1 METSTSKQFIPLL
14 ESIPYPSHPVMKWL
28 FKTPLL
34 LWRLGLGPLVGRLF
48 MIMTT
53 TGRKSGQPRHT
64 AIEYHTW
71 RGRKYVL
78 AAWPKSDWYRNL
90 QADPRLTIQTAVGA
104 ESVIAR
110 RLTDEAELADVY
122 EFAAANP
129 LMRRFWQLLGFDLN
143 LESFLAHKEQFHL
156 LTFEPTTE
164 PTPPPL
170 AADLVWVWPVVL
182 VLGLL
187 LRLDQR
193 HLCQDGRQRRR

>member
-1 METSTSKQFIPLL
+1 METGTSKQFIPLL
-14 ESIPYPSHPVMKWL
+14 ESIPYPSHPAMKWL
-28 FKTPLL
+28 FKSPLL
-34 LWRLGLGPLVGRLF
+34 LWRLGLGSLVGRLF

-64 AIEYHTW
+64 AIEYHIW

-90 QADPRLTIQTAVGA
+90 QADPRLTIQTAVGS

-110 RLTDEAELADVY
+110 RMIDDAELADVY

-143 LESFLAHKEQFHL
+143 LESFLAHKDQFHL
-156 LTFEPTTE
+156 LTFEPTAE
-164 PTPPPL
+164 PTPTPL

-182 VLGLL
+182 AFGLL
-187 LRLDQR
+187 CL
-193 HLCQDGRQRRR
+193 GRRKS